1 VFTLAKPCGTVKGRK
16 RYPPAMTEVAAALGG
31 ANSISH
37 RDLDAGGLR
46 MHIAEAGTG
55 PLVLLLHGF
64 PESWYSW
71 RHQLTALAAAG
82 YHAVA
87 PDQRGYGQTDRPAGV
102 DSYTML
108 HLAGDVLALMDALG
122 VQQAAVAGHD
132 WGAPVA
138 WHAGM
143 LRPDRVRAVIALSVP
158 YRPRGSSQPTA
169 AMRAR
174 IGDAYYMLY
183 FQEPGVADAELARD
197 LPVTFRK
204 MLYTLSGDGPGGAPM
219 VPPGGGILDACTDPA
234 QLPGWLAEA
243 DITAYAGQYAAAG
256 FTGGLNWYR
265 NLDRNWELTKAWHKA
280 PVTVPAL
287 FMAGERDLVIS
298 VPGARGALD
307 RMKNDVPGLRD
318 VLLLPGCGHWIQ
330 QERPAEVSAAMIG
343 FLDGLG

>member
-1 VFTLAKPCGTVKGRK
+1 MA
-16 RYPPAMTEVAAALGG
+16 EVTAAFSS

-37 RDLDAGGLR
+37 REVDAGGLR

-71 RHQLTALAAAG
+71 RHQLIALAAAG
-82 YHAVA
+82 WHAVA
-87 PDQRGYGQTDRPAGV
+87 PDQRGYGRTDRPAGI

-108 HLAGDVLALMDALG
+108 HLAGDVFALMDALG
-122 VQQAAVAGHD
+122 EQQAVVAGHD

-138 WHAGM
+138 WHAGL
-143 LRPDRVRAVIALSVP
+143 LRPDRVRGVIALSVP

-169 AMRAR
+169 AMRSR

-197 LPVTFRK
+197 LPTTFRK
-204 MLYTLSGDGPGGAPM
+204 MLFTLSGDGPGGVPM

-234 QLPGWLAEA
+234 ELPGWLTAE
-243 DITAYAGQYAAAG
+243 DIAVYAAQYAGPG

-265 NLDRNWELTKAWHKA
+265 NLDRNWELTRAWHRA

-298 VPGARGALD
+298 VPGAREALG
-307 RMKNDVPGLRD
+307 RMRNDVPGLRD

-330 QERPAEVSAAMIG
+330 QERPAEVSAAMTG
-343 FLDGLG
+343 FLDGLR